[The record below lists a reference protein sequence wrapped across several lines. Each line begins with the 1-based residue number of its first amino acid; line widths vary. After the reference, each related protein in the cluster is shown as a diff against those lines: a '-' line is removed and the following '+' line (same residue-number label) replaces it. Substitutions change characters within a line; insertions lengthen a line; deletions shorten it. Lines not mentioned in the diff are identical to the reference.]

1 MICVYYIYT
10 GLLAYQ
16 HMYSSQAVTAEG
28 LFRSALDQFKLLGS
42 GTRTGL
48 SYEAMDIR

>member
-1 MICVYYIYT
+1 MYTKYT

-42 GTRTGL
+42 GSGTGL
-48 SYEAMDIR
+48 SYETMDIR